1 MRSSASAIG
10 SRSIQSAMER
20 VRGPPWMSF
29 DSLNKSIAA
38 IGSFGAEDLHKQIA
52 GDNSQEAT

>member
-1 MRSSASAIG
+1 MSANG
-10 SRSIQSAMER
+10 SRSIFSAMEH
-20 VRGPPWMSF
+20 VRGPPGKSL
-29 DSLNKSIAA
+29 DLLNKSIAA